1 VDHGSEVGH
10 GRREA
15 MSVEADMIREPR
27 RAPERPMSG
36 PEGARPQSRA
46 RVLRGGP
53 EQNDGSTLQSSA
65 SAENSSNMDQT
76 LSSLQPND
84 SSACSTPALNERL
97 YMPPSLEKRSSP
109 YALLGSSLNL
119 PFNADTALVKSARMA
134 PPGKGPEKQILH
146 YILPS
151 SKGGLDHKNALPR
164 EAWWGCNLSEFFNVV
179 ASRAGRPEGSFSCL
193 TLTYN
198 WAVTES
204 FVVNKFEGDQY
215 WEEIRQRVK
224 AKFLKA
230 RNSMKKKIPKFELW
244 VECGDTTNIDEVD
257 EEDDC

>member
-119 PFNADTALVKSARMA
+119 PFNADTALVKSARSRYSTTYSQA
-134 PPGKGPEKQILH
+134 PKGVWITKMHFPVKH
-146 YILPS
+146 GGVATSPNFSMS
-151 SKGGLDHKNALPR
+151 SLAEPADLKDLFHVSLSHTIGL
-164 EAWWGCNLSEFFNVV
+164 
-179 ASRAGRPEGSFSCL
+179 
-193 TLTYN
+193 
-198 WAVTES
+198 
-204 FVVNKFEGDQY
+204 
-215 WEEIRQRVK
+215 
-224 AKFLKA
+224 
-230 RNSMKKKIPKFELW
+230 
-244 VECGDTTNIDEVD
+244 
-257 EEDDC
+257 